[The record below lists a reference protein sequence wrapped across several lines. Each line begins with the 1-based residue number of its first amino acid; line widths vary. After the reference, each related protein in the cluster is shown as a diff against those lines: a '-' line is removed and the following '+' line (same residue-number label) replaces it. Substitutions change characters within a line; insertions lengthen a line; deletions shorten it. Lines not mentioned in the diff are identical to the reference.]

1 MSKINRILKKIM
13 IIDVILIPI
22 CVVVLLFLSF
32 RGRAYVTVNEKNE
45 EYILHMLSSNGIELE
60 ENLKKIGYMQGLG
73 DWYLF
78 FEYTNGEKDQTLLDD
93 SDGRELY
100 TFLKEEGISDG
111 YILAIILKYEL
122 LYLLIYVIY
131 ITCYSINKKTN
142 EKINIKEKEITIK
155 DRYLWLIILLIILLI
170 SLFEVISLK
179 NNTKEY
185 KIENTI
191 NINNNNEV
199 DLNSIAQNSTS
210 EVTNETSKIINDVE
224 NEKYFVRDGNY
235 YAVINGKETNIISK
249 EEACDIADDE
259 ARKEKYQ
266 YQGWHSEF
274 YSRGKN
280 KNEEP
285 AADLVF
291 ELDDINRVY
300 YWEEQW
306 QTNKYKGQVMWQIRL
321 FDENDALAS
330 LYIYVDAING
340 DILGAGKSSD

>member
-1 MSKINRILKKIM
+1 MYAVENPGYLKVGKIYDSMKVKCEY
-13 IIDVILIPI
+13 IDIDESAMDVRLTNKENGDGSNGAPALYANIPI
-22 CVVVLLFLSF
+22 LNIKDEVRQTAQVEKNNKTKQNKQEDKKTKN
-32 RGRAYVTVNEKNE
+32 TVKNQDSKTQNNKQQENKQNEAKESKNTQNEK
-45 EYILHMLSSNGIELE
+45 
-60 ENLKKIGYMQGLG
+60 KKQNN
-73 DWYLF
+73 DK
-78 FEYTNGEKDQTLLDD
+78 EKD
-93 SDGRELY
+93 
-100 TFLKEEGISDG
+100 
-111 YILAIILKYEL
+111 
-122 LYLLIYVIY
+122 
-131 ITCYSINKKTN
+131 KKTEQKQ
-142 EKINIKEKEITIK
+142 EK
-155 DRYLWLIILLIILLI
+155 
-170 SLFEVISLK
+170 LK

>member
-1 MSKINRILKKIM
+1 MNKINKILKKLM

-60 ENLKKIGYMQGLG
+60 GSLKKIGYMQGLG

-93 SDGRELY
+93 GDGRELY
-100 TFLKEEGISDG
+100 AFLKEEGISDG
-111 YILAIILKYEL
+111 YILAVILKYEL

-131 ITCYSINKKTN
+131 ITCYSINKK
-142 EKINIKEKEITIK
+142 INIKEKDINIK
-155 DRYLWLIILLIILLI
+155 DRYIWLIILLIILLI
-170 SLFEVISLK
+170 SLFEVILFK
-179 NNTKEY
+179 KNTKEY
-185 KIENTI
+185 EIENTI

-199 DLNSIAQNSTS
+199 NLNIIAQNSTS
-210 EVTNETSKIINDVE
+210 EATNETNSINDIE
-224 NEKYFVRDGNY
+224 NEKYFVRDGKY
-235 YAVINGKETNIISK
+235 YAVINGKETNIISE
-249 EEACDIADDE
+249 EEACDIADE
-259 ARKEKYQ
+259 ESKKEKYQ

-280 KNEEP
+280 KNDEP
-285 AADLVF
+285 AADLLF
-291 ELDDINRVY
+291 ELDDINRIY

-306 QTNKYKGQVMWQIRL
+306 KTDKYKGQVMWQIRL
-321 FDENDALAS
+321 FDENDALTS